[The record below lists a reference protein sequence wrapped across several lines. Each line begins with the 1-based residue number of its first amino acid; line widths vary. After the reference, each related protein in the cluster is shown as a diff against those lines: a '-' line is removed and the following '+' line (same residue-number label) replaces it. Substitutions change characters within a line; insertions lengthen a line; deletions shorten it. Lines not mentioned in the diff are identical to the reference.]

1 MKGYVI
7 IMKMLE
13 KTINAYLEE
22 QFEKYAENRAIVYP
36 EGNISYTYKEMSDRI
51 NLLAKGLIANG
62 VKKETHVSLLAPSCP
77 DWIMYYLALTKI
89 GAIPVC
95 LNDKNT
101 QSELEYL
108 LDHSDS
114 YAAIVSTKSVQSLD
128 TSVLFAS
135 LEKVIYMETI
145 ENVNE
150 KVFDTNR
157 LEEQAASVS
166 DETLK
171 AYQAETRYDDILMF
185 LYTSGT
191 TGRPKAVMSV
201 HNRMLTNILVYLD
214 NFGYTSEDR
223 VLSALPL
230 YHVMG
235 CLFTTMLTFMAGG
248 TSVLISKFKTKD
260 ALQII
265 QDEQCTSFHGV
276 PTMYQY
282 MLNYVKDYDVT
293 SLKKGMIGGAYCAPE
308 TMVEIQKGLGVKYLF
323 PAYGQ
328 SEGVGF
334 TQVRMTDSNK
344 KRISTV
350 GKAVDGVELK
360 IVDNDGNKLPAGEVG
375 EVVAYMPYRMAGY
388 YKNPEATA
396 ETIQDGWIYTGD
408 LGMLDRQGYLT
419 IKGRKKELIIRGGE
433 NISPVDIEDVI
444 RTYAM
449 VEDVAVVGVPDKTMG
464 EEICAY
470 IQMKPFA
477 QYVEEEVR
485 AFIAENLPKYK
496 FPKYIKF
503 IDQMP
508 LNASGKILK
517 RELQAMF
524 NEEQGEAKMA
534 R

>member
-1 MKGYVI
+1 
-7 IMKMLE
+7 MKMLE
-13 KTINAYLEE
+13 KTMNAYLEE
-22 QFEKYAENRAIVYP
+22 QFEKYPENRALTYP

-101 QSELEYL
+101 QSDLEYL

-114 YAAIVSTKSVQSLD
+114 YGVIVSKESVKEVD
-128 TSVLFAS
+128 TETLFAP
-135 LEKVIYMETI
+135 LQKVIYMEKIDSTDSKTLDTETI
-145 ENVNE
+145 EQ
-150 KVFDTNR
+150 
-157 LEEQAASVS
+157 QAASVT
-166 DETLK
+166 DDTLA
-171 AYQAETRYDDILMF
+171 AYQAKTKFDDILMF

-201 HNRMLTNILVYLD
+201 HNRMLTNILVYLE
-214 NFGYTSEDR
+214 NFQYTEEDR
-223 VLSALPL
+223 VFSALPL

-235 CLFTTMLTFMAGG
+235 CLFTSMLTFMAGG
-248 TSVLISKFKTKD
+248 TLVLVSRFKTKN

-265 QDEQCTSFHGV
+265 QDEKCTSFHGV

-282 MLNYVKDYDVT
+282 MLNYAKDYDVT
-293 SLKKGMIGGAYCAPE
+293 SLKKGMIAGAYCAPE
-308 TMVEIQKGLGVKYLF
+308 TMTEIQKGLGVKYLF

-334 TQVRMTDSNK
+334 TQIRMTDRNK

-360 IVDNDGNKLPAGEVG
+360 IIDDEGNKLPVGAVG

-396 ETIQDGWIYTGD
+396 ETIRDGWIYTGD
-408 LGMLDRQGYLT
+408 LGVLDREGYLT

-433 NISPVDIEDVI
+433 NISPVDIEDAI
-444 RTYAM
+444 RAYAM
-449 VEDVAVVGVPDKTMG
+449 VDDVAVVGVPDKVLG

-477 QYVEEEVR
+477 NYIEEEVVD
-485 AFIAENLPKYK
+485 FIRDSLPKFK

-524 NEEQGEAKMA
+524 NEEQEQGRMA

>member
-1 MKGYVI
+1 
-7 IMKMLE
+7 MKMLE

-22 QFEKYAENRAIVYP
+22 QFEKYADNKAIVYP
-36 EGNISYTYKEMSDRI
+36 EGNVSITYQQMSDRI

-62 VKKETHVSLLAPSCP
+62 VKKETHVSLIAPSCP
-77 DWIMYYLALTKI
+77 DWLMYYLALTKI

-114 YAAIVSTKSVQSLD
+114 YAAIVSSESAKNFD
-128 TSVLFAS
+128 TSVLFQS
-135 LEKVIYMETI
+135 LEKVIYMESI
-145 ENVNE
+145 ESPNS
-150 KVFDTNR
+150 KVLDTPT
-157 LEEQAASVS
+157 LEQEAASIS

-171 AYQAETRYDDILMF
+171 EYQAKTKFDDILMF

-201 HNRMLTNILVYLD
+201 HNRMLTNIKVFLD
-214 NFGYTSEDR
+214 NFGYTEEDK
-223 VLSALPL
+223 VFSALPL

-235 CLFTTMLTFMAGG
+235 CLFTAVLTFMAGG
-248 TSVLISKFKTKD
+248 SLVLISKFKTKQ

-282 MLNYVKDYDVT
+282 MLNYAKEYDVT
-293 SLKKGMIGGAYCAPE
+293 SLKKGMIAGAYCAPE
-308 TMVEIQKGLGVKYLF
+308 TMTEIQKGLGVKYLF

-334 TQVRMTDSNK
+334 TQILMTDRNK

-350 GKAVDGVELK
+350 GKAVEGVTLK
-360 IVDNDGNKLPAGEVG
+360 IIDNEGNALPTGQVG

-396 ETIQDGWIYTGD
+396 ETIKDGWIYTGD
-408 LGMLDRQGYLT
+408 LGMLDREGYLT

-449 VEDVAVVGVPDKTMG
+449 VDDVAVVGVPDKTMG

-477 QYVEEEVR
+477 NYVEEEVR
-485 AFIAENLPKYK
+485 EYIAQNLPKYK

-517 RELQAMF
+517 RELKEMF
-524 NEEQGEAKMA
+524 NAEEQQVAYA

>member
-1 MKGYVI
+1 
-7 IMKMLE
+7 MKMLE
-13 KTINAYLEE
+13 KTMNAYLEE
-22 QFEKYAENRAIVYP
+22 QFEKYAENQAIVYP
-36 EGNISYTYKEMSDRI
+36 EGNTSITYKEMSDRI
-51 NLLAKGLIANG
+51 HSLAKGLIANG
-62 VKKETHVSLLAPSCP
+62 VKKETHVSVLAPSCP

-101 QSELEYL
+101 QSEIEYL

-114 YAAIVSTKSVQSLD
+114 YAVIVSKESVENFD

-135 LEKVIYMETI
+135 LEKVIYMENI
-145 ENVNE
+145 EE
-150 KVFDTNR
+150 KDSKVLDTET
-157 LEEQAASVS
+157 LEAQAVSVS
-166 DETLK
+166 DDTLK
-171 AYQAETRYDDILMF
+171 AYQAETKYDDILMF

-201 HNRMLTNILVYLD
+201 HNRMLTNIKVFLD
-214 NFGYTSEDR
+214 NFGYTQEDR

-235 CLFTTMLTFMAGG
+235 CLFTSMLTFMTGG
-248 TSVLISKFKTKD
+248 TLVLISKFKTKQ

-265 QDEQCTSFHGV
+265 QDEKCTSFHGV

-282 MLNYVKDYDVT
+282 MLNYAKEYDVT
-293 SLKKGMIGGAYCAPE
+293 SLKKGMIAGAYCAPE
-308 TMVEIQKGLGVKYLF
+308 TMREIQKGLDVKYLF

-334 TQVRMTDSNK
+334 TQILMSDRNK

-350 GKAVDGVELK
+350 GKAIEGVVLK
-360 IVDNDGNKLPAGEVG
+360 IIDDQGKELPTGEVG

-396 ETIQDGWIYTGD
+396 ETIKDGWIYTGD
-408 LGMLDRQGYLT
+408 LGMLDREGYLT

-477 QYVEEEVR
+477 SYVEEEVK
-485 AFIAENLPKYK
+485 AYISENLPKFK
-496 FPKYIKF
+496 CPKYIKF

-524 NEEQGEAKMA
+524 NEEQEQMSVA

>member
-1 MKGYVI
+1 
-7 IMKMLE
+7 MKMLD
-13 KTINAYLEE
+13 KTMNIYLEE
-22 QFEKYAENRAIVYP
+22 QFEKYADNKAIIYP
-36 EGNISYTYKEMSDRI
+36 EADVSFTYKEMSDRI

-62 VKKETHVSLLAPSCP
+62 IKKATHVSLIAPSCP
-77 DWIMYYLALTKI
+77 DWLMYYLALTKI

-101 QSELEYL
+101 QNELEYL

-114 YAAIVSTKSVQSLD
+114 YAAIISKESAKNFD
-128 TSVLFAS
+128 TSVLFKP
-135 LEKVIYMETI
+135 LQKVIYMEDMEVTD
-145 ENVNE
+145 N
-150 KVFDTNR
+150 KTLDTKT
-157 LEEQAASVS
+157 LEVQAASVS
-166 DETLK
+166 DEVLR
-171 AYQAETRYDDILMF
+171 AYQAKTKYDDILMF

-201 HNRMLTNILVYLD
+201 HNRMLTNIKVFLD
-214 NFGYTSEDR
+214 NFGYTQEDR
-223 VLSALPL
+223 ILSALPL

-235 CLFTTMLTFMAGG
+235 CLFTAMLTFMAGG
-248 TSVLISKFKTKD
+248 SLVLISKFKTKK
-260 ALQII
+260 ALEII
-265 QDEQCTSFHGV
+265 QNEHCTSFHGV

-282 MLNYVKDYDVT
+282 MLNYAEDYNVT
-293 SLKKGMIGGAYCAPE
+293 SLQKGMIGGAYCAPE
-308 TMVEIQKGLGVKYLF
+308 TMMEIQEGLGIKYLF

-334 TQVRMTDSNK
+334 TQIRMTDSNK
-344 KRISTV
+344 KRITTV

-360 IVDNDGNKLPAGEVG
+360 IIDNEGKILPTGEVG
-375 EVVAYMPYRMAGY
+375 EVIAFMPYRMAGY
-388 YKNPEATA
+388 YKNPEATR
-396 ETIQDGWIYTGD
+396 ETIKDGWIYTGD
-408 LGMLDRQGYLT
+408 LGMLDKEGYLT

-477 QYVEEEVR
+477 NFLEEEIR
-485 AFIAENLPKYK
+485 EYIAQNLPKFK
-496 FPKYIKF
+496 CPKYIRF
-503 IDQMP
+503 IEQMP

-524 NEEQGEAKMA
+524 NAKEKVA
-534 R
+534 LAE